1 MTSPGSEH
9 ISKYRAIGE
18 FDNLVRAARDARRA
32 LKDLRDEE
40 AKLNAASIADDKKV
54 IASKQART
62 KAETD
67 SSNAAQKAINDLNKA
82 NSANKAGQTTGQ
94 SYGTGLTQGIKN
106 STKSSQN
113 QSAVDALA
121 QALHQ
126 RFGNAGTQSGTYF
139 GKNFTG
145 SASSSLSTSNN
156 SSSFNKLINNIQQA
170 FTKAGNTS
178 GNNFVSALDSRVSS
192 LNSKLRT
199 LKLDELNV
207 DVDVDD
213 ALQEISSL
221 EIQLKRLAHEDNDI
235 EVRVITNKALS
246 DIRSLKNSL
255 KDELGQEVVKDAQR
269 LKQELERIDSLPS
282 GKAFKFWALTAL
294 SDMSRVFKEAEE
306 GASTFEKLRRA
317 AGAGGGGNFL
327 NSFISVFDDFSES
340 SSNLLQKLG
349 RVSGELYR
357 MPGLIAVLVSA
368 IPALISGLG
377 ALGGGALSVAS
388 GIGAAG
394 GALAALPGLGIA
406 AISSVGALSST
417 FGGLK
422 DVLKEAKK
430 AQTDEAYAKEEAR
443 LGTNKA
449 LTSLQKYK
457 VMINEL
463 LPATQDSTLA
473 IVDFADAWTNT
484 KERVGENFFKEIVGS
499 TERLDDLLP
508 IAENLLGRAATAL
521 GKVADQGLRM
531 ITSGP
536 WKADFRKLAEANVS
550 VIENLGGAGL
560 SLATVFKNIAV
571 AAFPFTT
578 WITEAF
584 RDGAQAFEDWSD
596 TARNG
601 AIPEFLEETKE
612 SLQMLWQIF
621 NN

>member
-327 NSFISVFDDFSES
+327 NSFISGFDDFSES

-349 RVSGELYR
+349 RVSGELSR
-357 MPGLIAVLVSA
+357 MPSSA
-368 IPALISGLG
+368 
-377 ALGGGALSVAS
+377 
-388 GIGAAG
+388 
-394 GALAALPGLGIA
+394 
-406 AISSVGALSST
+406 
-417 FGGLK
+417 
-422 DVLKEAKK
+422 
-430 AQTDEAYAKEEAR
+430 
-443 LGTNKA
+443 
-449 LTSLQKYK
+449 
-457 VMINEL
+457 
-463 LPATQDSTLA
+463 
-473 IVDFADAWTNT
+473 
-484 KERVGENFFKEIVGS
+484 
-499 TERLDDLLP
+499 
-508 IAENLLGRAATAL
+508 
-521 GKVADQGLRM
+521 
-531 ITSGP
+531 
-536 WKADFRKLAEANVS
+536 
-550 VIENLGGAGL
+550 
-560 SLATVFKNIAV
+560 
-571 AAFPFTT
+571 
-578 WITEAF
+578 
-584 RDGAQAFEDWSD
+584 
-596 TARNG
+596 
-601 AIPEFLEETKE
+601 
-612 SLQMLWQIF
+612 
-621 NN
+621 